1 MTKWLEGKVAVIT
14 GSGGGIGRA
23 TALEMANQGAKVV
36 VADIGK
42 DANGAWMADNVVKEI
57 VSNNGVAAASYGNVA
72 TPEGAAGIVETATK
86 NFGRLDILV
95 NCAGNFKIAPTIDM
109 TDELWNSIMDV
120 HLRGHFNCIRAAARV
135 MIPQKSGGRI
145 INISSRSAGIVPGPK
160 FANSAYCSAK
170 AGILGLTSSN
180 AVEFE
185 PYGITVNAVLPA
197 ADTALFP
204 GKRGSMG
211 GLPNSDDCLQPEYV
225 APMITYLATDKAQS
239 ITGRYIYVCGK
250 DVCIF
255 ARPLQ
260 TNTATLLH
268 SENKWTLE
276 GLDHTVSALLGS

>member
-185 PYGITVNAVLPA
+185 PYGITVNAILPS
-197 ADTALFP
+197 ADTKLFP
-204 GKRGSMG
+204 GIKGPLGS
-211 GLPNSDDCLQPEYV
+211 LPGSDFVDPEYV
-225 APMITYLATDKAQS
+225 APIMAYLATDQAQS
-239 ITGRYIYVCGK
+239 ITGRYIYARGE
-250 DVCIF
+250 DVCVF

-260 TNTATLLH
+260 VSSATLLRGRG
-268 SENKWTLE
+268 KWTIEAL
-276 GLDHTVSALLGS
+276 HQTVSAVVGS